1 MLVIIYLMRTLIL
14 AFFAYI
20 LFALPAFSQDVL
32 YTTGGNKIKAK
43 VVEINAKDLKYKD
56 YNNLEGPTY
65 VITKMDVVL
74 IQYANGV
81 TEVINDNPPTMA
93 PKVTASVTPVETKS
107 VEYVKTSEK
116 AKPKDKKDFNL
127 YYLNQNMLSINALA
141 LANGDLTLMY
151 DRDFLNSK
159 LSLTVLGG
167 YSFNSRMGGLNYLIA
182 DSKDNAKKKYDAGLG
197 INFMPRNTKRVQYF
211 VGLLGKYMA
220 YDYKNVVDTT
230 NNQKNYK
237 NASASQLGIMLS
249 TGWVFRVSPNFNFK
263 VFGALGGAINSVEL
277 KKEYNGIP
285 KAYLGY
291 CFGYRF

>member
-1 MLVIIYLMRTLIL
+1 MRTLVLTFIVSL
-14 AFFAYI
+14 
-20 LFALPAFSQDVL
+20 LFASSAFSQDVL

-43 VVEINAKDLKYKD
+43 VLEINDKDLKYKD

-74 IQYANGV
+74 VQYSNGV
-81 TEVINDNPPTMA
+81 SEVINDNPPTMA
-93 PKVTASVTPVETKS
+93 PKVEEKVTVSETKPVEF
-107 VEYVKTSEK
+107 VKPLEK
-116 AKPKDKKDFNL
+116 GKPKDKKDFNL
-127 YYLNQNMLSINALA
+127 YYLNHNMLSINALA

-151 DRDFLNSK
+151 DRDFLHSK
-159 LSLTVLGG
+159 LSLTFLGG
-167 YSFNSRMGGLNYLIA
+167 YSFNSKMGGLNLLIA
-182 DSKDNAKKKYDAGLG
+182 DSKDNAKKKYDAGIG
-197 INFMPRNTKRVQYF
+197 VNFMPRNTKRVQYF
-211 VGLLGKYMA
+211 VGVLSKYMA
-220 YDYKNVVDTT
+220 YDYEDVVDTT

-237 NASASQLGIMLS
+237 KASASQLALMIS

-263 VFGALGGAINSVEL
+263 VFGSLGAPINSVEL